1 MLKPRGSDAPD
12 DPSRSSAPG
21 ETAHG
26 RGFCGRARRACQ
38 HFSRVI
44 LIGLLGGKT
53 CSEKPMDAHECFQEV
68 TQRDEAPRQSLPIA
82 GGVVDIL
89 SDKHIQQLPRSWQMW
104 ETN

>member
-1 MLKPRGSDAPD
+1 
-12 DPSRSSAPG
+12 
-21 ETAHG
+21 
-26 RGFCGRARRACQ
+26 
-38 HFSRVI
+38 
-44 LIGLLGGKT
+44 
-53 CSEKPMDAHECFQEV
+53 MDAHECFQEV